1 MSNTVDVTFFQRA
14 LKLINEDDPEYFEK
28 MMELADMFIDLKE
41 SKAGEEVEDI
51 REGPYSDVSLDDAV
65 NKLMFELKNDPS
77 LYKGYKDNLSRVI
90 YDRIMKDS
98 NFSDEEVPSIIEETI
113 REITDD
119 AAEDFL
125 DEYISLI
132 KE

>member
-1 MSNTVDVTFFQRA
+1 MSKNKELFERVIKVIDS
-14 LKLINEDDPEYFEK
+14 DDPAYINKYIKVAEVFLEI
-28 MMELADMFIDLKE
+28 EGLQD
-41 SKAGEEVEDI
+41 VEDI
-51 REGPYSDVSLDDAV
+51 EDICEGPHSGVSLDDAV

-90 YDRIMKDS
+90 YDRIIKDS